1 MEYEF
6 NENESINE
14 QAQLSEGDSITI
26 DNNDY
31 EKYSEDEKSA
41 EKDDENEEEGDVDT
55 NIKKRRKIEKKKRS
69 IDQKNQT
76 TKN

>member
-41 EKDDENEEEGDVDT
+41 EKDDENEEEGNVDT

>member
-41 EKDDENEEEGDVDT
+41 EKDDGNEEEGDVDT

-69 IDQKNQT
+69 IDQKKQT

>member
-41 EKDDENEEEGDVDT
+41 EKDDGNEEEGDVDT
-55 NIKKRRKIEKKKRS
+55 NIKKRRKIEKKK
-69 IDQKNQT
+69 KT
-76 TKN
+76 P

>member
-69 IDQKNQT
+69 IDQKKQT

>member
-41 EKDDENEEEGDVDT
+41 EKDDENEQEGYVDT
-55 NIKKRRKIEKKKRS
+55 NIKKRRKIEKKK
-69 IDQKNQT
+69 KGP
-76 TKN
+76 

>member
-41 EKDDENEEEGDVDT
+41 EKDDEKEEEGDVNT
-55 NIKKRRKIEKKKRS
+55 KKKKRRKNEKKK
-69 IDQKNQT
+69 KGP
-76 TKN
+76 